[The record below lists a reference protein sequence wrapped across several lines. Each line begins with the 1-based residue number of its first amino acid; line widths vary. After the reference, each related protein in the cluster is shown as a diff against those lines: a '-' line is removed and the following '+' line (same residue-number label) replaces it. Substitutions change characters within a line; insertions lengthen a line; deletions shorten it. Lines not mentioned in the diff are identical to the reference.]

1 MKDGFIKVASAT
13 PRVRVCDVDYNADE
27 IIKIINKAYGQRVK
41 VLVFPELSITGY
53 TCADLFSQ
61 EMLLEGASEALS
73 RIVESSKGKEMLT
86 FVGYPHMHDGKL
98 YNTAVAICDG
108 KILAVCAKE
117 NLPNYGEFYEARWF
131 TPSPEDNT
139 ETQILGFKVPFGKK
153 ILLASENIKEFV
165 VAAEICEDL
174 WVPIPPS
181 VHAAMAGANIIVNLS
196 ASNELV
202 GKDVYRLDLVK
213 SHSARILSAYVY
225 SDAGEGESTTDLV
238 FTGSDIIAENGTIL
252 ECTSHLTDGMLISE
266 VDVEKL
272 ARAKSKVNTFNFKAK
287 GFDIVPFATTVEDT
301 ELTRKFPMMPFV
313 PSDAIER
320 KERMDKII
328 TLQALALKRRLEHIH
343 SRKVVIGLSGG
354 LDSTLALLVAVKAY
368 DMLGYDRT
376 GIIAVTMPCFG
387 TTERTR
393 SNAEILACELGVDF
407 IEVDIRKSVMQHFE
421 DIGQSLDVHDVTYEN
436 GQARERT
443 QVLMDLANKYN
454 GIVIGTG
461 DLSELA
467 LGWAT
472 FNGDHASMY
481 GVNSSIPKTLV
492 RFLVEN
498 YALSSEEGVK
508 NVLLDILATPVS
520 PELLPAKDGVISQ
533 VTEDLVGPYELHDFF
548 LYAMIRLSYRPRK
561 IYRIAVDTF
570 EGKYDRMTIKKW
582 LTVFMRRFFS
592 QQFKRNFLP
601 DGPKVGTVA
610 LSPRGDWKM
619 PSDAIGSLWIK
630 EAESL
635 EV

>member
-238 FTGSDIIAENGTIL
+238 FTGSDIIAENGMIL
-252 ECTSHLTDGMLISE
+252 ESTSHLTDGMLISE